1 MFRPHN
7 FGNKTHTQNSYC
19 PLLSLE
25 YIMQTCVEKLVR
37 KSAQV
42 KSIRAFS
49 STLTL
54 QIGTIK
60 TNVPLWTSD
69 QFSLATII
77 PHNGYATLGKKWS
90 GSKWNMSKGKCVH
103 TIVMKLNGGYIY
115 SHHSS
120 SDSKTFS
127 PNNFVPRF
135 DSLKLL

>member
-54 QIGTIK
+54 QVGTIK

-77 PHNGYATLGKKWS
+77 PYNGYATFKKMERKQVEHEQREVCAHHCHEIER
-90 GSKWNMSKGKCVH
+90 G
-103 TIVMKLNGGYIY
+103 IYI
-115 SHHSS
+115 
-120 SDSKTFS
+120 FS
-127 PNNFVPRF
+127 PFF
-135 DSLKLL
+135 I